1 MGGDVNRK
9 WSTSLTRRV
18 KRISKITTHELY
30 NKKSYEYDYAIVE
43 LKTPVRK
50 NKNFYPIRLVVTR
63 PKPETP
69 CEVAGWGIVKEG
81 SIFASIYLRYA
92 ELKIIDYEECK
103 FHMEYISNRTMLCA
117 GIYGLGVD
125 ACLGDSG
132 GPLICNGELAGIV
145 STGKGCGRK
154 GTYGVYADV
163 AAAISWIEK
172 STKKDL
178 MQRYGIN
185 EANDQIIATSTSK
198 PIQVIMTA
206 VQITLHFKYSYEESY
221 PKWPLYILLF
231 FYIYN

>member
-81 SIFASIYLRYA
+81 SIFASIYL
-92 ELKIIDYEECK
+92 
-103 FHMEYISNRTMLCA
+103 RTMLCA